1 MQPLRSTEENSIM
14 TVRLAALMA
23 GFLLVVGLP
32 LAATAGPTPGGTS
45 TADGDDVE
53 DAFDNCT
60 TLDNDSQKD
69 TDHDGCGNLCDADFD
84 QDGATSGTDF
94 FVFKGAFGT
103 TTGQPLYNP
112 AVDLDCDG
120 AISGT
125 DFFAFKAEFTTAP
138 GPSGISSSYKGPS
151 CP

>member
-14 TVRLAALMA
+14 TVRFAALMA
-23 GFLLVVGLP
+23 AFLLVVGLP

-45 TADGDDVE
+45 TADGDGVE

-60 TLDNDSQKD
+60 AAGNASQKD

-84 QDGATSGTDF
+84 QDGVAGGTDF
-94 FVFKGAFGT
+94 ITFKGAFGA
-103 TTGQPLYNP
+103 TTGQPAYNP
-112 AVDLDCDG
+112 AVDMDCDG
-120 AISGT
+120 VIGGT
-125 DFFAFKAEFTTAP
+125 DFISFKAEFGGAP
-138 GPSGISSSYKGPS
+138 GPSGISSSYKAAS